1 MLRFVKELFASK
13 PEAPAPANLVLISPN
28 GKYVEGRAMLKTTR
42 ALLDAGLA
50 RFHLREYDW
59 TDAQHLEFIDALP
72 KAYWSRIVLHGR
84 PELALARPL
93 GGVHLRA
100 GERRHRAWPK
110 ELGLSCSCHS
120 YDELQQ
126 TAGPCAYALL
136 SPLFPSVS
144 KSGYQPQRT
153 VLELA
158 AIRSHWRAQ
167 GGCPVYAL
175 GGVTAQTAPQARDLG
190 FDGIAFLGEV
200 WGAENPVKAF
210 LEIERAWSK
219 TPRPLLRKY

>member
-28 GKYVEGRAMLKTTR
+28 GKYVEGRAMLKVTR

-59 TDAQHLEFIDALP
+59 SDAQHLEFIDALP
-72 KAYWSRIVLHGR
+72 KAYWPRIVLHGR

-110 ELGLSCSCHS
+110 ELALSCSCHS

-153 VLELA
+153 TLELA

-175 GGVTAQTAPQARDLG
+175 G
-190 FDGIAFLGEV
+190 
-200 WGAENPVKAF
+200 
-210 LEIERAWSK
+210 
-219 TPRPLLRKY
+219 

>member
-72 KAYWSRIVLHGR
+72 KAYWSRLVLHGR

-110 ELGLSCSCHS
+110 ELALSCSCHS

-167 GGCPVYAL
+167 GGCPVYPSAASPRRPRRRPANSVSTVSRSSAKS
-175 GGVTAQTAPQARDLG
+175 GARR
-190 FDGIAFLGEV
+190 I
-200 WGAENPVKAF
+200 
-210 LEIERAWSK
+210 R
-219 TPRPLLRKY
+219 

>member
-1 MLRFVKELFASK
+1 MLRFVKELFAPK
-13 PEAPAPANLVLISPN
+13 PEAPASAQLVLISPN
-28 GKYVEGRAMLKTTR
+28 GKYVEGRALLKTTR

-72 KAYWSRIVLHGR
+72 KAYWSRLVLHGR
-84 PELALARPL
+84 PELALSRPL

-110 ELGLSCSCHS
+110 ELALSCSCHS

-126 TAGPCAYALL
+126 TAGGCAYALL

-153 VLELA
+153 ALELA
-158 AIRSHWRAQ
+158 AIRGHWRAQ

-175 GGVTAQTAPQARDLG
+175 GGITAQTAPQAVNWASMASLSSAKSG
-190 FDGIAFLGEV
+190 G
-200 WGAENPVKAF
+200 
-210 LEIERAWSK
+210 
-219 TPRPLLRKY
+219 RKIP